1 MTFVVLSGYGDYEYT
16 SQAMELGRRHYG
28 RRNRFIMQTTKK
40 QKVPDGERPVVHI
53 SVVCGFFRVRP
64 QGRTLFL
71 FHHGWVYVKS
81 HLPVLF
87 LL

>member
-16 SQAMELGRRHYG
+16 NQAMELGMRHYG
-28 RRNRFIMQTTKK
+28 RRNGFIMQTTKK
-40 QKVPDGERPVVHI
+40 QKVPAGERPVVHI

-71 FHHGWVYVKS
+71 FHHGWVYVKTN
-81 HLPVLF
+81 LPVLF